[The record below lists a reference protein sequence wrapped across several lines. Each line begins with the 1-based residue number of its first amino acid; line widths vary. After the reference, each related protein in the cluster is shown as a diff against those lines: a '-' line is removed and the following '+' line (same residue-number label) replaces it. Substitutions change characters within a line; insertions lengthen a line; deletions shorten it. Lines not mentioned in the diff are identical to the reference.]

1 MARRRKTSSITRLP
15 EEQRAYI
22 ERAIRAGSMTLD
34 ELIADLRARWPGEPA
49 ADISRSALHR
59 HEQGI
64 REDMRE
70 LMEIETAAKAV
81 FGGTG
86 DQFGEA
92 AADYLTQ
99 AATVFAIKA
108 VQQAREG
115 GTLSTEDA
123 ARFAGIAVKVNDAR
137 RMGVSRRAKIAAEAR
152 EAALRE
158 QREKIEALGKSGAID
173 PAAVKIVIREAYGI
187 ET

>member
-1 MARRRKTSSITRLP
+1 MARLRRRKTSSITRLP

-34 ELIADLRARWPGEPA
+34 ELIADLRRRWPGEPA
-49 ADISRSALHR
+49 AEVSRSALHR

-64 REDMRE
+64 REDMHE

-108 VQQAREG
+108 VQQARTG
-115 GTLSTEDA
+115 GELKTEDA
-123 ARFAGIAVKVNDAR
+123 ARFAAIAVKVNDAR

-152 EAALRE
+152 EMALRE
-158 QREKIEALGKSGAID
+158 QREKIEALGASGALD
-173 PAAVKIVIREAYGI
+173 PAAVAAVIKAAYDL
-187 ET
+187 